1 MFNYSVR
8 PNTPAAKFR
17 DDVPNLIKKRRLSE
31 IIKKQTKH
39 SLIRNKQ
46 KINKTY
52 EVLIEGYSKKSSKE
66 FYGRTEQNT
75 VVVFPK
81 KDHKIGD
88 LVMVKILECTSATL
102 KGESIWVKYSKLR
115 LGSE

>member
-1 MFNYSVR
+1 M
-8 PNTPAAKFR
+8 
-17 DDVPNLIKKRRLSE
+17 SE

-39 SLIRNKQ
+39 SLIRNEQ
-46 KINKTY
+46 RVNKTY

-88 LVMVKILECTSATL
+88 LVTVKILKCTSATL
-102 KGESIWVKYSKLR
+102 KGESI
-115 LGSE
+115 